1 MKVFIACS
9 KWNYKFIPSIK
20 EELEELGHEVILPNY
35 YDDPMIE
42 ERIKKYSSIEEHEKF
57 YDVSFDLSRQKS
69 MDSDCI
75 LVLNMD
81 KEVDDKVYSN
91 YIGGSTLL
99 EMYDSYLLKHP
110 IYLYNQIPFNTLRDE
125 IIGMQPIVINGNLK
139 KIGEINEKNKVKKR
153 IQTL

>member
-9 KWNYKFIPSIK
+9 KWNYKYIPQVK
-20 EELEELGHEVILPNY
+20 NELEELGHEVILPNY

-42 ERIKKYSSIEEHEKF
+42 ERIKKYSSLEEHEKF
-57 YDVSFDLSRQKS
+57 YDVSFNLSRQKS

-81 KEVDDKVYSN
+81 KETEEKVYEN

-110 IYLYNQIPFNTLRDE
+110 IYLYNQIPFSSLRDE
-125 IIGMQPIVINGNLK
+125 IIGMQPIIIDGNLK
-139 KIGEINEKNKVKKR
+139 KIGDKIEKTKVKKR
-153 IQTL
+153 L